1 MGYIGIYSLT
11 ILFHQMEVENK
22 METGLCRGRQC
33 KGKGN
38 SCNQARARIV
48 QEQWE
53 FLMWQPSLRIR
64 YVSIHS
70 LREQD
75 LRWAELLLLWPGRMK
90 HLFGCL

>member
-38 SCNQARARIV
+38 SCNQARARIARTIGISHV
-48 QEQWE
+48 AA
-53 FLMWQPSLRIR
+53 QPPDQIR
-64 YVSIHS
+64 EYS
-70 LREQD
+70 QP
-75 LRWAELLLLWPGRMK
+75 A
-90 HLFGCL
+90 